1 MIRLTMCLALTALT
15 LGVLE
20 APARAHGPRG
30 AAESASVDFGIPRFD
45 YQPPPAGS
53 YELPTIKTAAD
64 SRVVDAAGARRR
76 LHELLGKRIVVLSF
90 ISTRC
95 ADAHGCPLATA
106 VLQQIGSAAGGDAA
120 LAGQLGLVTVSFD
133 LPNDTPAV
141 LARYAQAVRN
151 GQSATAW
158 DFVVPPT
165 RAELSALL
173 EAYGQPVGL
182 RGRTAP
188 PSHLLR
194 VYLIDRERRIRN
206 VYGLDFLDSR
216 LLLTDVRTLLFEE
229 QAGQP
234 RPAAADDERFAAAL
248 ARVAEPPLGLPAVPV
263 PADNPPTAAKVALGR
278 KLFFDRRLSHNG
290 TMSCAMCHVP
300 EQGFTNNELARAVGV
315 EGRSLRRNAP
325 TLLNVAYVERLFH
338 DGREIALETQ
348 ALGPLVERSE
358 MGNPSVGHV
367 VALIRGLHD
376 YAGLFERAFGAGPS
390 PDRIGQAI
398 ASYERTL
405 LLARSPF
412 DRWYFGGESSV
423 LGTRAVQGFRLF
435 TGKAGCVGC
444 HTIGGRDAVFSDG
457 AFHDTGIG
465 YHGAVVRPRER
476 MPVSVELEPGVTVQM
491 PLEAVES
498 VGDPEVADLG
508 RHEVT
513 LAPPDIWK
521 FRTPTLRNVALTA
534 PYMHDGS
541 LRTLEDVVRYY
552 DRGAYRHPGLDPQLR
567 PLGLDESEVT
577 ALVEF
582 LQALTG
588 ADVTALIDEAR
599 EPGPPD

>member
-1 MIRLTMCLALTALT
+1 MGVALGALM

-20 APARAHGPRG
+20 AHAHGPRG
-30 AAESASVDFGIPRFD
+30 AAHPASIDFGPRFE
-45 YQPPPAGS
+45 YEPPEPGS
-53 YELPTIKTAAD
+53 YQLPVIKTAVD
-64 SRVVDAAGARRR
+64 GRVVDATGVRRR
-76 LHELLGKRIVVLSF
+76 LHEVMGQRIVVLSF

-95 ADAHGCPLATA
+95 ADANGCPLATA
-106 VLQQIGSAAGGDAA
+106 VLQQIGATAGDDAA
-120 LAGQLGLVTVSFD
+120 LRGRLGLVTVSFD
-133 LPNDTPAV
+133 LPNDTPVA
-141 LARYAQAVRN
+141 LARYARAVSN
-151 GQSATAW
+151 GQRTTTW

-165 RAELSALL
+165 PAELSSLL
-173 EAYGQPVGL
+173 QAYGQPVGL
-182 RGRTAP
+182 RGRKAP

-206 VYGLDFLDSR
+206 VYGLDFLDPR
-216 LLLTDVRTLLFEE
+216 LLLADVRTLLLEE
-229 QAGQP
+229 QGQA
-234 RPAAADDERFAAAL
+234 RVVAAL

-278 KLFFDRRLSHNG
+278 KLFFDRRLSQNG

-358 MGNPSVGHV
+358 MANPSLGHV
-367 VALIRGLHD
+367 VARIRALPD

-405 LLARSPF
+405 LSARSPF
-412 DRWYFGGESSV
+412 DRWHFGHESSA
-423 LGTRAVQGFRLF
+423 LGPRAVEGFRLF

-444 HTIGGRDAVFSDG
+444 HTLGTRDALFSDG

-465 YHGAVVRPRER
+465 YYSAVVRPRER
-476 MPVSVELEPGVTVQM
+476 TPVSVELQPGVTVSI
-491 PLEAVES
+491 PREAVES
-498 VGDPEVADLG
+498 VGDPEAPDLG

-513 LAPPDIWK
+513 LAPADIWK

-541 LRTLEDVVRYY
+541 LRTLEEVVRYY
-552 DRGAYRHPGLDPQLR
+552 DRGAHRHPGLDPRLR
-567 PLGLDESEVT
+567 PLGLEEREVT

-582 LQALTG
+582 LEALTG
-588 ADVTALIDEAR
+588 ADVTTLVDEAR
-599 EPGPPD
+599 TPGPPD